1 MSLASLLILMGLSHW
16 EWAELGLGPGIAG
29 ADATPLGDTTEHS
42 DAERVASP
50 DRRFRSD

>member
-1 MSLASLLILMGLSHW
+1 MGLSHW
-16 EWAELGLGPGIAG
+16 EWDELGLGIAG